1 MRRWTRDI
9 IPPELR
15 RKRNR
20 YGEKNVE
27 VERLTNEANSV
38 VDDCLFRLSNN
49 VEKMGN
55 FVEKLKILKTE
66 VEAEVPNPPSSKT
79 GDVIGEH
86 YAIAN
91 PEERIVNNP
100 TRVPN
105 KGNIT
110 EKERNKR
117 RKSEREKAL
126 GVKKKQMK
134 ECGFC
139 GVKTNLHTKTTCPDN
154 PKRRKPKPTC
164 PGKPNARRKP
174 TPKVS

>member
-9 IPPELR
+9 IPPALR

-86 YAIAN
+86 YAISN

-100 TRVPN
+100 TKATN

-117 RKSEREKAL
+117 RKSEKEKAL

-134 ECGFC
+134 PCGFC
-139 GVKTNLHTKTTCPDN
+139 GVKTNLHTKTTCPEN
-154 PKRRKPKPTC
+154 
-164 PGKPNARRKP
+164 PNARRK
-174 TPKVS
+174 TKPKFS

>member
-9 IPPELR
+9 IPPDLR

-27 VERLTNEANSV
+27 VERLTNEANAV

-49 VEKMGN
+49 VEKMGA
-55 FVEKLKILKTE
+55 FVEKLKTLKTQVE
-66 VEAEVPNPPSSKT
+66 VEVPIPPSGKT

-86 YAIAN
+86 FAISK
-91 PEERIVNNP
+91 PDKQTVNNP
-100 TRVPN
+100 TKVPT

-110 EKERNKR
+110 EAERNKR

-134 ECGFC
+134 PCGHC
-139 GVKTNLHTKTTCPDN
+139 GEKTNTHTKTTCPKN
-154 PKRRKPKPTC
+154 
-164 PGKPNARRKP
+164 PNAKRKAP
-174 TPKVS
+174 TVDN